1 MAEDEPTAAPP
12 RPTPAAPALSPS
24 ADGAAG
30 AAPALR
36 GGGHGAD
43 LHREQVL
50 FDLHLVSDSSGET
63 VNTVARAVLAQFDG
77 VDAREHVWSLV
88 RSPAQLEKVIQS
100 IEAHPGLVMYTLAL
114 SELRERLEEACRR
127 LKVPCVPVL
136 DQITDIVSGYL
147 GVSVSRRPGRRH
159 MLDQEYFARIDAM
172 HFALIHDD
180 GQSLWDIDDAD
191 IILVGVSRSSKTPTA
206 IYLAN
211 RGVKAANVPLVPGQ
225 PLPEE
230 VEGATRPF
238 IVGLTTSPER
248 LVQIRR
254 NRLLSLNQPD
264 DGEYIDIDA
273 VRTEVIAARRLFE
286 RKGWPVIDVT
296 RRSIEETAAAIYQMY
311 LRHLGES

>member
-1 MAEDEPTAAPP
+1 MMP
-12 RPTPAAPALSPS
+12 
-24 ADGAAG
+24 
-30 AAPALR
+30 LR
-36 GGGHGAD
+36 GGAHGVDAA
-43 LHREQVL
+43 RQQVL

-88 RSPAQLEKVIQS
+88 RSPAQLEKVINS

-136 DQITDIVSGYL
+136 DPITDIVSGYL
-147 GVSVSRRPGRRH
+147 GVAVSRRPGRRH

-191 IILVGVSRSSKTPTA
+191 VILVGVSRSSKTPTA

-211 RGVKAANVPLVPGQ
+211 RGVKAANVPLVPGH
-225 PLPEE
+225 PLPDE
-230 VEGATRPF
+230 VEAATRPF

-264 DGEYIDIDA
+264 DSEYIDLEA

-286 RKGWPVIDVT
+286 RKGWPSIDVT

-311 LRHLGES
+311 LRHIGDN